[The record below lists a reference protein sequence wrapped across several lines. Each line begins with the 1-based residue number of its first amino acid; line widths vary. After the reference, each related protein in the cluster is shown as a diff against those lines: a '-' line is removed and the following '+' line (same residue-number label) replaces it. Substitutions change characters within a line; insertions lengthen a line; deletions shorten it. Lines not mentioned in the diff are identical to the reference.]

1 MPRFFD
7 EFPYTNTNDINLDWL
22 IEVVKNLD
30 ERVSD
35 LEERVTALEGG
46 GDNAGV

>member
-30 ERVSD
+30 ARVAD
-35 LEERVTALEGG
+35 LEDRVTALEGG
-46 GDNAGV
+46 E

>member
-1 MPRFFD
+1 MPGFFD

-22 IEVVKNLD
+22 IEVVKNLY
-30 ERVSD
+30 ERVAD

-46 GDNAGV
+46 E